1 MWLKG
6 FISQMLKRTR
16 VAKTVLLVGHGY
28 WGKKILATLRAFSDW
43 QVLVFDKAEN
53 ELSLDEFLAKSPN
66 FSHII
71 IATPEKTHYQLAKK
85 FLLLNKNVL
94 VEKPLCLLEE
104 EAKELINLAKAKK
117 LFLLVDYI
125 FLYDQFLFE
134 VKKTLQAKTI
144 GKIEKVEIFR
154 SSPGFTKP
162 DLLVSDDLMVHD
174 LYLLRYLFANIK
186 NDLSELKILNQLD
199 QQQLKLEFKLE
210 NNILVEAFY
219 SWLESKAGRK
229 LTFLGENGS
238 LIWAKDSLTE
248 QLIISKNKQEEIIF
262 SGSNDNNPLFKL
274 LEKFL
279 KEQEI
284 KSFEASYNDYLAD
297 VINLSQVRNAFYAI
311 N

>member
-1 MWLKG
+1 
-6 FISQMLKRTR
+6 MLKRTR

-28 WGKKILATLRAFSDW
+28 WGKKILATLRAFSGW

-66 FSHII
+66 FSHVI

-219 SWLESKAGRK
+219 SWLEPKSGRG
-229 LTFLGENGS
+229 LFFLGEAGS
-238 LIWAKDSLTE
+238 LTWTKDSLTE
-248 QLIISKNKQEEIIF
+248 QLIISKNKQEEIIL
-262 SGSNDNNPLFKL
+262 SGLNDNNPLFKL

-279 KEQEI
+279 NEQDI
-284 KSFEASYNDYLAD
+284 KNFEASYNDYLAD